1 VASVSRHGRARQPG
15 GDGERPYV
23 ASLLWPRRLPQ
34 PANDN
39 RCGLR
44 VSRLVSLA
52 ASALL
57 LAAAV
62 WAVVS

>member
-1 VASVSRHGRARQPG
+1 VASVSRHGRARQRG
-15 GDGERPYV
+15 NGGERPYV
-23 ASLLWPRRLPQ
+23 ASLLWPGSLPR

-39 RCGLR
+39 RCGIRL
-44 VSRLVSLA
+44 SRLVSLA

>member
-1 VASVSRHGRARQPG
+1 VGSVSRHGRARQRG
-15 GDGERPYV
+15 GGGERPYV
-23 ASLLWPRRLPQ
+23 ASLLWPGRLPR

-44 VSRLVSLA
+44 LNRLVSLA
-52 ASALL
+52 ASAVL

>member
-1 VASVSRHGRARQPG
+1 MASVSRHGRARRS

-23 ASLLWPRRLPQ
+23 ASLLWPGRLPR

-39 RCGLR
+39 RCGVRL
-44 VSRLVSLA
+44 SRLVSLA
-52 ASALL
+52 ASAAL